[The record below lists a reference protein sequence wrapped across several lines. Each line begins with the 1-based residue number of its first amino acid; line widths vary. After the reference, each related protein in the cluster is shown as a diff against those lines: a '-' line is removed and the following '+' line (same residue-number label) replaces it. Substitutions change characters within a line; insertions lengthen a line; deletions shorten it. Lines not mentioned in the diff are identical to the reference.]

1 MTRADGAGFVVLLVA
16 YVVAYVVVPLIL
28 RLRERWRMLRAREH
42 AQQLVDYAEAAHL
55 NDCRH
60 GLHRTTLD
68 AEYRDVY
75 FQTDPYAREIR
86 ERCID
91 CGLTVP
97 FGRVTTFTTPHR
109 KKKAHG

>member
-1 MTRADGAGFVVLLVA
+1 MTRSDAIGLGLVLTA
-16 YVVAYVVVPLIL
+16 YIVVPLAL
-28 RLRERWRMLRAREH
+28 RLRERWRLLRAREH

-55 NDCRH
+55 NDCRR

-91 CGLTVP
+91 CGLTLP
-97 FGRVTTFTTPHR
+97 FGRVTMFTHPHR